1 MKLVNY
7 RILRAAIAV
16 AALSAAVAA
25 LPAQSFEGVI
35 TMSMASATLKSEAT
49 GYMKAQG
56 FKILP
61 KTETGV
67 EVNGISGGYPIID
80 FKAQKFYIIS
90 PKDKFY
96 MTLPLGQL
104 TAPLD
109 KVAVKVKKSG
119 KTDTILGHK
128 VEEWVLD
135 DPASKAQAGIWATAD
150 FKPGFNFFISLQKTS
165 PVEGLL
171 LGRMAKPLVAQG
183 LFPLGAWA
191 KDASGATAVEMHI
204 LSIEPG
210 KVADSELAIP
220 EGFAKMSDVLKKKK

>member
-1 MKLVNY
+1 MKD
-7 RILRAAIAV
+7 RIKRSALV
-16 AALSAAVAA
+16 AAALGATLAA
-25 LPAQSFEGVI
+25 LPAQSFEGIV
-35 TMSMASATLKSEAT
+35 TMSMASATLKSEAI

-67 EVNGISGGYPIID
+67 EVNGVTGGYPIID
-80 FKAQKFYIIS
+80 FKAQKFYIVS
-90 PKDKFY
+90 PKDKYY

-104 TAPLD
+104 TAPID
-109 KVAVKVKKSG
+109 KVAVKIKKSG
-119 KTDTILGHK
+119 KSDSILGHK

-171 LGRMAKPLVAQG
+171 LGRMAKSLVAQG

-191 KDASGATAVEMHI
+191 KDASGATAVEMRI
-204 LSIEPG
+204 LSIEAG
-210 KVADSELAIP
+210 KVADSELAVP
-220 EGFAKMSDVLKKKK
+220 EGYGKMSDALKKKK